1 MMKRKE
7 HEKGSLEPIPL
18 DLKKMD
24 TVTTRSPAK
33 RVVTHHQKEVYESRD
48 KKLHV
53 LLPYDMEVETLTRLP
68 GKSLMKFLCVCKTWY
83 SLIRS
88 QRFVASYYAAKPSRF
103 IVAFTN
109 NAGGDDPKRLFILSG
124 EEETSSSLVANLDM
138 TIPSVTLPHGAY
150 KYFSVHGFIAC
161 FEMSNFII
169 CNPSTG
175 QVLTFHC
182 KAPATSLGYDPVDD
196 QFKALTHVTS
206 NYDHNPSVMVH
217 EVITLGRGGV
227 VSRTQL
233 TSPPYYRVTRGR
245 CINGFMYYGAYAPWE
260 SKTPV
265 FVCFDVR
272 NERILSF
279 ITTPPEV
286 LVWRAFT
293 SLIEY
298 KGKPA
303 VVVPNCLGVGG
314 SFDRFNLWILEDVTK
329 HEWSKQTFEL
339 PLSFPFTL
347 GMGQRMISQ
356 GTNKAGEI
364 IFSPTTLPGRA
375 KPFYVFYFNP
385 DTKSTRRVRIHGVA
399 DTEEFWSRYGLTSI
413 CCVSFSP
420 QHNDRLSKVLSLSF
434 AVPLVG
440 ILFEKMFGYDT
451 KGIDPLK
458 GPSVRVAEALS
469 KGLLSM
475 MAVPFGLSCLSYT
488 PLQFYS
494 LNFRKAEEIKPYLN
508 GRSMY
513 LVGMMG
519 SGKTDSWKDNGKR
532 ALVYTFFDCDTLI
545 EEAMN
550 GTSVAEIFENFGE
563 SVFREKET
571 EALKKISLMYHQVV
585 VSKGGGAVIRPI
597 NWKYMHKGISIWLD
611 VPRIAAVGTN
621 SRPLLHD
628 DESGGGPYTVALT
641 RLSTI
646 WEARGEA
653 YTNASARVSL
663 ENITSKLGYRKVSDL
678 TPTEIAIEAFELSK

>member
-1 MMKRKE
+1 MSEVLKSYFIGSASN
-7 HEKGSLEPIPL
+7 EKGSLEPIPL

-24 TVTTRSPAK
+24 TVTNRSHAK

-88 QRFVASYYAAKPSRF
+88 QRFVASYYVAKPSRF

-109 NAGGDDPKRLFILSG
+109 SAGGDDPKRLFILSG
-124 EEETSSSLVANLDM
+124 EEETSSSSSSSLVANVDM
-138 TIPSVTLPHGAY
+138 TIPSVTLRHGAY

-161 FEMSNFII
+161 FELSNFII

-175 QVLTFHC
+175 QVITFHC

-227 VSRTQL
+227 VSRTHL

-303 VVVPNCLGVGG
+303 VVVPNCLRVSG
-314 SFDRFNLWILEDVTK
+314 SSFNCFNLWILEDVTK

-339 PLSFPFTL
+339 PLYLPFTL

-399 DTEEFWSRYGLTSI
+399 DTEEFWSRYGLTDV
-413 CCVSFSP
+413 CRASFSP
-420 QHNDRLSKVLSLSF
+420 QHADSIASL
-434 AVPLVG
+434 
-440 ILFEKMFGYDT
+440 
-451 KGIDPLK
+451 
-458 GPSVRVAEALS
+458 
-469 KGLLSM
+469 
-475 MAVPFGLSCLSYT
+475 
-488 PLQFYS
+488 
-494 LNFRKAEEIKPYLN
+494 
-508 GRSMY
+508 
-513 LVGMMG
+513 
-519 SGKTDSWKDNGKR
+519 
-532 ALVYTFFDCDTLI
+532 
-545 EEAMN
+545 
-550 GTSVAEIFENFGE
+550 
-563 SVFREKET
+563 
-571 EALKKISLMYHQVV
+571 
-585 VSKGGGAVIRPI
+585 
-597 NWKYMHKGISIWLD
+597 
-611 VPRIAAVGTN
+611 
-621 SRPLLHD
+621 
-628 DESGGGPYTVALT
+628 
-641 RLSTI
+641 
-646 WEARGEA
+646 
-653 YTNASARVSL
+653 
-663 ENITSKLGYRKVSDL
+663 
-678 TPTEIAIEAFELSK
+678 